1 MLERVNKKSF
11 SLIFGMFRVQF
22 NLKKKYYFWCRSLPR
37 SFTVKEDQ
45 SDLQRNVESNKRAVH
60 LDEYCK
66 KSKKTLSQLILSV
79 SKTIKTYQ
87 DILKEVEKDIA
98 DDPIAQRL
106 MRVSIIYSGKIDT
119 SDGHE

>member
-1 MLERVNKKSF
+1 
-11 SLIFGMFRVQF
+11 MFRVQF

-66 KSKKTLSQLILSV
+66 KSKKNSQPTNSERIEN
-79 SKTIKTYQ
+79 Y
-87 DILKEVEKDIA
+87 KDL
-98 DDPIAQRL
+98 PR
-106 MRVSIIYSGKIDT
+106 YSEGGRKRYR
-119 SDGHE
+119 G